1 MKNFQANHGQ
11 CDSIIFPQNIFF
23 SRLKAL
29 AKLELCLADSM
40 IHYFGCVLETVHIF
54 NIELHVL
61 KFLLVR
67 GSNKKQRRGRIIFN
81 LTEGETFVMF
91 YDNQVLLGIIL

>member
-29 AKLELCLADSM
+29 AKLELCLADSR

-67 GSNKKQRRGRIIFN
+67 GSNKGGVGLF
-81 LTEGETFVMF
+81 LTSQKEKLFH
-91 YDNQVLLGIIL
+91 VL